1 MLNSC
6 SAHLT
11 MTLTD
16 VPGNIAIEYLLGW
29 ESDLEMMDEEGD
41 MLKNTHSEV
50 AGLLRWDEDLDLPP
64 VTATPIAT
72 PIATPLTATHCGPC
86 DRDPHRDPC

>member
-1 MLNSC
+1 
-6 SAHLT
+6 

-50 AGLLRWDEDLDLPP
+50 AGLLRWDKDLDLPP